1 MRSSS
6 SLKAFAPHTAAACEA
21 TRQQPRKHSSTPT
34 HERDLAGVALVGLS
48 TRLEAVVCKGEDEG
62 KDR

>member
-34 HERDLAGVALVGLS
+34 HERDLADVAPVGLS
-48 TRLEAVVCKGEDEG
+48 APEAVVRKGEDEG